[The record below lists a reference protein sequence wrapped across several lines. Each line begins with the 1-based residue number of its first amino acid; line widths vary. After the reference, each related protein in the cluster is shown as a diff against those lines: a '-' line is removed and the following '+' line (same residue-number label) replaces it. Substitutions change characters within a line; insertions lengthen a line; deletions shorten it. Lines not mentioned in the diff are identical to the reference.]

1 MVKPIMKKIISGIIT
16 VAIIFTCVSSPS
28 YASAAINT
36 PKLNWDNPNK
46 SGTNPFKF
54 KLQDSLNSNMVM
66 SVIGCTGIVN
76 KISAAV
82 TGFIQKKIPNSA
94 RYCW

>member
-66 SVIGCTGIVN
+66 SVMKTIYNSPFPDMQTLSRSENGCFWSLLQN
-76 KISAAV
+76 
-82 TGFIQKKIPNSA
+82 
-94 RYCW
+94 